1 MHLDPHT
8 LVETVSFLLVTVSI
22 RLATPR
28 KLQGFSRLSLQSLY
42 RYNGVTDVYHHAWL
56 FDMTAEDSNLR
67 SLACTRSALSKAELS
82 PKPGVNFISYFFS
95 NASATYVY
103 IHAYIGVNP
112 YLLFC
117 ISREKKKGHCG
128 SGGGGALWS
137 LSDRHYLHP
146 HCMLEILSNKK
157 LAGRLLY
164 CPWQCNF
171 PFSPSL
177 TVHTCRQL

>member
-28 KLQGFSRLSLQSLY
+28 KLQGFSRLSLQSLC
-42 RYNGVTDVYHHAWL
+42 RYNEVTDVYYHAWL

-67 SLACTRSALSKAELS
+67 SSAYTRSALSKAELS

-137 LSDRHYLHP
+137 LSDRHYNPSIFTLTV
-146 HCMLEILSNKK
+146 CLK
-157 LAGRLLY
+157 
-164 CPWQCNF
+164 
-171 PFSPSL
+171 FSPIKSWREDSCIAPGNAIFLSL
-177 TVHTCRQL
+177 LP